1 MEVLFEK
8 FGFRMVYDAHS
19 TLEAKLSSVIQNGNW
34 CWSPPR
40 SDALVKIQAGLYEVR
55 LGSCDKPIWGA
66 SRKKGYVCSKTWE
79 ALRVKMRRFY
89 GVNWSGFHLL
99 FLSKLL
105 FFGWL

>member
-1 MEVLFEK
+1 
-8 FGFRMVYDAHS
+8 
-19 TLEAKLSSVIQNGNW
+19 
-34 CWSPPR
+34 
-40 SDALVKIQAGLYEVR
+40 VKIQAGLYEVR

-79 ALRVKMRRFY
+79 ALRVKNEE
-89 GVNWSGFHLL
+89 VLWCKLVWFHLL